1 MSKQNKHESNN
12 CLPFFCCWFSFSS
25 SKSSLR
31 LACSNVSLVLVRVV
45 VGLEMVVAG
54 VAVLFTILGV
64 FLALGTILDNW
75 STTEVIPDVIWS
87 NTACFQG
94 ATVESSLWH
103 FLKKGKK
110 KSN

>member
-1 MSKQNKHESNN
+1 M
-12 CLPFFCCWFSFSS
+12 
-25 SKSSLR
+25 
-31 LACSNVSLVLVRVV
+31 VLVRV
-45 VGLEMVVAG
+45 VGLEMVAAG

-94 ATVESSLWH
+94 ATVVSSLWH
-103 FLKKGKK
+103 FLKKDKK
-110 KSN
+110 NRISNMHVIWLFLQKSKLIKSQEILEW

>member
-1 MSKQNKHESNN
+1 M
-12 CLPFFCCWFSFSS
+12 
-25 SKSSLR
+25 
-31 LACSNVSLVLVRVV
+31 VLVRV

-75 STTEVIPDVIWS
+75 STTEEIPDVIWS

-94 ATVESSLWH
+94 ATVVSSLWH
-103 FLKKGKK
+103 FLKKNKK
-110 KSN
+110 KSNK